1 MKYVLILVLAF
12 MLAACGSTG
21 VVPKGGGTYTI
32 SKAISR
38 TFSGSPDSVRGD
50 VYQEAADLCG
60 GERKSVET
68 IKLEITPD
76 SGFFKPG
83 NVFLEFRCK

>member
-32 SKAISR
+32 SKQISR
-38 TFSGSPDSVRGD
+38 TFSGPPDSVRVE
-50 VYQEAADLCG
+50 VYQEAVDLCA
-60 GERKSVET
+60 GERKAVET
-68 IKLEITPD
+68 IELDITPA
-76 SGFFKPG
+76 SGFLKPG